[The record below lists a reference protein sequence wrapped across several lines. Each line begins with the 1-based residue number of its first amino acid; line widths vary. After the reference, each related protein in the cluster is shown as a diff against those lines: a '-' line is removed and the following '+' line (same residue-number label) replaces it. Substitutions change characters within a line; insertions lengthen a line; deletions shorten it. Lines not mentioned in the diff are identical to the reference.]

1 MTDGDGSD
9 MEYWRDKGRD
19 EAMKKVK
26 GILRVAY
33 IKCWECFNEASTI
46 EKQSAFS
53 QRMDEIL
60 LNYSNI
66 FGFSVNESKKLLLD
80 AENVKDEVKK

>member
-53 QRMDEIL
+53 
-60 LNYSNI
+60 
-66 FGFSVNESKKLLLD
+66 
-80 AENVKDEVKK
+80 